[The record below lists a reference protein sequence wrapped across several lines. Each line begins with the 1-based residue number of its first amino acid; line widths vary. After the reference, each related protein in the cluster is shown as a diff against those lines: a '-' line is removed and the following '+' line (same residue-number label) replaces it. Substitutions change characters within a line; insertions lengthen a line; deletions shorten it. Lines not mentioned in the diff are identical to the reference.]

1 MAAAAI
7 TPTLVQKTYKPASAS
22 FGSVAPIRT
31 IEYMIKLTKATQNDW
46 IVAGTYTPGTVIS
59 FDAVTIDSSS
69 DGVQEVMTYANTGT
83 KLVLPS
89 ATVGTTYMRV
99 ICQEA

>member
-7 TPTLVQKTYKPASAS
+7 TPTSVQKTYLPATSTVGTA
-22 FGSVAPIRT
+22 IRT
-31 IEYMIKLTKATQNDW
+31 VEYLVVLTKVTQADW
-46 IVAGTYTPGTVIS
+46 IVAATYCPGTIIG

-69 DGVQEVMTYANTGT
+69 DGVQEVMTYTNTGT
-83 KLVLPS
+83 KLNLPS

-99 ICQEA
+99 IAQVA

>member
-7 TPTLVQKTYKPASAS
+7 TPTLVQKTYKPAINS
-22 FGSVAPIRT
+22 FGAVAGLRT
-31 IEYMIKLTKATQNDW
+31 VEYLVKLTKVTQNDW
-46 IVAGTYTPGTVIS
+46 IVAATYCPGTIIG

-99 ICQEA
+99 LVQEA